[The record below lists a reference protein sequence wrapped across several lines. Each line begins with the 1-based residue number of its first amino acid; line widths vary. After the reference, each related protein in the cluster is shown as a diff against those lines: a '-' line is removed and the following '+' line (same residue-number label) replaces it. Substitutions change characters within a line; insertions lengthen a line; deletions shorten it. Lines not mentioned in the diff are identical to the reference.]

1 MSKVSI
7 THVFRQ
13 GLKLGGSEEG
23 SDEEEEGPKP
33 RVLKNIKKLEKK
45 MTFRFFSSELVPMML
60 ESCFEVFG
68 HLKYL

>member
-33 RVLKNIKKLEKK
+33 RVLN
-45 MTFRFFSSELVPMML
+45 FF
-60 ESCFEVFG
+60 
-68 HLKYL
+68 LKFLIFVQNWFQ

>member
-33 RVLKNIKKLEKK
+33 RVLKNIKKLEKNK
-45 MTFRFFSSELVPMML
+45 ILTFRFFLQ
-60 ESCFEVFG
+60 
-68 HLKYL
+68 H

>member
-33 RVLKNIKKLEKK
+33 RVLKNIKKLEKNN
-45 MTFRFFSSELVPMML
+45 
-60 ESCFEVFG
+60 
-68 HLKYL
+68 

>member
-23 SDEEEEGPKP
+23 SVEEEEGPKP
-33 RVLKNIKKLEKK
+33 RVLKNIKNMKK
-45 MTFRFFSSELVPMML
+45 KNKFFDFSMFCSELVSYDARVM
-60 ESCFEVFG
+60 F
-68 HLKYL
+68 